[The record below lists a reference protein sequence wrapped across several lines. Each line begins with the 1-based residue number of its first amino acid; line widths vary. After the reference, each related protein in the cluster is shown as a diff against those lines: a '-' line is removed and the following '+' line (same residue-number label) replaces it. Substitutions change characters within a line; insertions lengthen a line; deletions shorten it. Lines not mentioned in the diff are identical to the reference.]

1 MILYRNIILFAISLI
16 FMLIISV
23 LSNYLYNNKISDIKI
38 LQKEQTIVNEKF
50 ITASILAKKLK
61 KVYTLFETNLALD
74 KEDYKNKESNMI
86 FLKNLTDI
94 IEKLEIKLIQIEPG
108 LKKKKGL
115 LTFIPYDMSIE
126 CDFEKLGQF
135 VTALESDERLITIEE
150 INIKNGTE
158 KIKSNNRN
166 SISNMNI
173 ILSINTITINKSRKD
188 NNKL

>member
-1 MILYRNIILFAISLI
+1 MILYRNIILFAVSLV
-16 FMLIISV
+16 FMLTISI
-23 LSNYLYNNKISDIKI
+23 LSNYLYSNKITDIKV

-61 KVYTLFETNLALD
+61 KVYTLFETNLALN
-74 KEDYKNKESNMI
+74 KEDVKNKESNML
-86 FLKNLTDI
+86 FLKDLTDI
-94 IEKLEIKLIQIEPG
+94 IEKLDIKLIQIEPG

-135 VTALESDERLITIEE
+135 VTALESSDRLITVEE

-158 KIKSNNRN
+158 KIKSNNSN
-166 SISNMNI
+166 ALSNMNI
-173 ILSINTITINKSRKD
+173 ILSINTITINKSK
-188 NNKL
+188 K